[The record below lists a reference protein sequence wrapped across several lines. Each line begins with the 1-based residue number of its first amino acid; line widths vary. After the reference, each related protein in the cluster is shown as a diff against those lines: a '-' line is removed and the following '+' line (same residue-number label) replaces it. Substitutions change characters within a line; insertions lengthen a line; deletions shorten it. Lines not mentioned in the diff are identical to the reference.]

1 MFYPVGTFRT
11 LSPGDSMSSDPER
24 TVLRRQGEEKGYI
37 EVLQQR
43 TGSVNIKRLLW
54 TKENQISQVKEF
66 STFLCMGRCKSLS
79 SLKSILCTRPSYL
92 GPVSCVS
99 TSWVSSGL
107 TIGNGCSLMAA
118 RRQVFLPSWVF
129 WGLTSSPSVV
139 AGIPGDCD
147 IFVIP
152 SWCDRKYSISC
163 LFTLRFFYKRCL
175 SINCKVEKLRWR
187 MFTLQILDSGD
198 LLFRLPQHADGK
210 VET

>member
-1 MFYPVGTFRT
+1 MWTSKDYCELKETRYPKLRNLALFYVWEDAR
-11 LSPGDSMSSDPER
+11 
-24 TVLRRQGEEKGYI
+24 V
-37 EVLQQR
+37 
-43 TGSVNIKRLLW
+43 W
-54 TKENQISQVKEF
+54 AHWNQSFGMQ
-66 STFLCMGRCKSLS
+66 
-79 SLKSILCTRPSYL
+79 PSYL
-92 GPVSCVS
+92 GPVSRVS

-118 RRQVFLPSWVF
+118 RGQVFLPSWVS

-152 SWCDRKYSISC
+152 SWYDRKYSISY

-187 MFTLQILDSGD
+187 MFILQILDSGG
-198 LLFRLPQHADGK
+198 LLFRLPQHADGN